1 MVHFIVQ
8 DLIDF
13 IGALVGHFGFDV
25 HFEQVCYCRFELGL
39 DKSELFVDLVSQDL
53 SEYAYVVV
61 LGWVCLDAW
70 DDAAGGFDGEVL

>member
-1 MVHFIVQ
+1 
-8 DLIDF
+8 
-13 IGALVGHFGFDV
+13 
-25 HFEQVCYCRFELGL
+25 L